1 MNDIPFVVWTEGP
14 VSFWHVLVG
23 LNTLQ
28 ELMFSIPKPTLAN
41 LGFLDVIY
49 IYNMTKTLPK
59 KLTLPPEKNA
69 RKTTFPF
76 RKAPIFG
83 G

>member
-23 LNTLQ
+23 LNTLK

-49 IYNMTKTLPK
+49 IT
-59 KLTLPPEKNA
+59 
-69 RKTTFPF
+69 
-76 RKAPIFG
+76 
-83 G
+83 